1 MLLADMHG
9 QKKLRRAWCFLR
21 APRRRLSPVP
31 FWQSMV
37 DTARSCVPA
46 RPGIAPELG
55 NHNDAALAELGYN
68 PAEVADLRT
77 RKII

>member
-1 MLLADMHG
+1 
-9 QKKLRRAWCFLR
+9 
-21 APRRRLSPVP
+21 LSPVP